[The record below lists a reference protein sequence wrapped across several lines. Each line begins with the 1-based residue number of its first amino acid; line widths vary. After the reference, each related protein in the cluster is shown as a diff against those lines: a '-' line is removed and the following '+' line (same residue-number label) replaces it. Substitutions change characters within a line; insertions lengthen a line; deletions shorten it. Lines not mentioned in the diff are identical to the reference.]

1 MDKRTI
7 KDILKEKFISEAAN
21 NITTPAIS
29 LNNKLR
35 KDNAKVNKD
44 GLKDVEKKVSDFEK
58 GVKDDPNAKQMAPN
72 KFNYDDDFEKTY
84 HDEMEI
90 MNGQEMIQYDS
101 KPDENY
107 TKRAEEAI
115 AGSSRMGN
123 NPEWANVVDKQKGFE
138 GPDFGKNL
146 IKKIK
151 ASTKK
156 RNEQTPTLNLRGRDI
171 QADLKDTG
179 HKPYAIEESV
189 NEMAAPVPP
198 ISEKNRMVITNWVEK
213 IGTKQSAE
221 KLINAFSQ
229 TGMVSDFPDSIEYG
243 TGLNKIEALLSKQD
257 FDKAFYIAKNLAK
270 KLEKKAMK
278 DMGLYENKDTNNTPI
293 IKQSMKRLKF
303 KNEFKGLNNALK
315 LIPENYKVDSKE
327 FEMTD
332 GNESYKIRWE
342 GTVNE
347 GRAIVL
353 TANDKKLVNEDIL
366 RMKALFGYKSQDT
379 LGLVKGNARINENN
393 VFGDIWGKS
402 KQLLGESEEIEGADA
417 AEGNWD
423 DETKKAPEATKH
435 VQGSVSKDK
444 GTQAPAA
451 KEGDLDDAVSQAPE
465 AKKHVEGSASTE
477 KGTQAPKPKEGHWE
491 DTGISQASEAKKHVH
506 LKENEVEEDIM
517 EMEYEMEEDIMED
530 ENVEEKVDIM
540 EMTYE
545 NVDGEEEDKE
555 KEEDEE

>member
-1 MDKRTI
+1 MDKTTI

-21 NITTPAIS
+21 NIVTPAIS

-44 GLKDVEKKVSDFEK
+44 GLKDVEDKVSDFEK

-72 KFNYDDDFEKTY
+72 KFNYDDKFEKTY

-156 RNEQTPTLNLRGRDI
+156 RSEETPTLNLRGRDI

-179 HKPYAIEESV
+179 HRPYAIEESV

-198 ISEKNRMVITNWVEK
+198 ISEKNRMVITNWIAK
-213 IGTKQSAE
+213 LGAKASAE
-221 KLINAFSQ
+221 KLINAMSQ
-229 TGMVSDFPDSIEYG
+229 TGMVSDFPDSNEYG
-243 TGLNKIEALLSKQD
+243 QGLNKIEALLSKQD

-417 AEGNWD
+417 SEGNWE

-435 VQGSVSKDK
+435 VEGSVSKDK

-451 KEGDLDDAVSQAPE
+451 KEGDLDGAVSQAPE
-465 AKKHVEGSASTE
+465 AKKHVEGSVSTE
-477 KGTQAPKPKEGHWE
+477 KGTQAAKSKEGHWE
-491 DTGISQASEAKKHVH
+491 EAGISQASEAKKHIH
-506 LKENEVEEDIM
+506 LKENEMEEDIM

-545 NVDGEEEDKE
+545 NVDGEEDEE